1 MSNAPDQRN
10 KKDQRDTGNQP
21 SQGDSAAPA
30 SEQPEPPAPQPLV
43 HPEPLV
49 RRGHDR
55 GIATLT
61 LDSPH
66 NRNALSARLVTEL
79 LAGLRAAAADPN
91 TRAVLLS
98 HTGNT
103 FCAGAD
109 LSEAVSA
116 GGTGPAGG
124 AAPVGAAVPAGSAG
138 GAVPAGGAA
147 ADAAVPVAGPLGLA
161 HLMRTIVEL
170 PVPVVAR
177 VTGHVRAGGLGLLG
191 ACDISAA
198 GDAASFAFTEARLG
212 LAPAVISMPLLP
224 RLDPRAAGRYYL
236 TGERFD
242 AAEAARIGLV
252 TLAGDPDQVLAP
264 VLDGLRRG
272 SPQGLAES
280 KRLATAEVVRAF
292 DRDTAALAR
301 QSARLFGSAEAR
313 EGMTAFLERRDPA
326 WAVAATAH
334 EPATPQTPP
343 AASATPPAPPHAAP
357 PAASATSPAAPA
369 SQPTASV
376 PQASVSATTAEESR

>member
-1 MSNAPDQRN
+1 MTNSPERSGQPAT
-10 KKDQRDTGNQP
+10 TGER
-21 SQGDSAAPA
+21 PA
-30 SEQPEPPAPQPLV
+30 
-43 HPEPLV
+43 PLV
-49 RRGHDR
+49 RRAYDR

-66 NRNALSARLVTEL
+66 NRNALSSRLVTEL
-79 LAGLRAAAADPN
+79 LAGLEAAADDPA
-91 TRAVLLS
+91 TRAVLLD
-98 HTGNT
+98 HTGTT

-109 LSEAVSA
+109 LSEAVS
-116 GGTGPAGG
+116 GG
-124 AAPVGAAVPAGSAG
+124 AADG
-138 GAVPAGGAA
+138 GA
-147 ADAAVPVAGPLGLA
+147 PVAGPLGLA
-161 HLMRTIVEL
+161 RLMRTVVEL

-198 GDAASFAFTEARLG
+198 GPAASFAFTEARLG

-242 AAEAARIGLV
+242 AAEAARIGLI
-252 TLAGDPDQVLAP
+252 TLAGDPDEVLAP

-280 KRLATAEVVRAF
+280 KRLVTAEVLRAF
-292 DRDTAALAR
+292 DRDTAALAEL
-301 QSARLFGSAEAR
+301 SARLFGSAEAR

-326 WAVAATAH
+326 WAPTTPETTPAESASGESTSAEAAPAGTA
-334 EPATPQTPP
+334 PATPATT
-343 AASATPPAPPHAAP
+343 ASTATPTTPANPASTVKVAPSDGGPHAAR
-357 PAASATSPAAPA
+357 PAEPST
-369 SQPTASV
+369 V
-376 PQASVSATTAEESR
+376 EEPR